1 MISIILECV
10 PLDTKIEGAWLEK
23 FMWQELA
30 GQENMFRVTK
40 EKKIKSNQPKC
51 NVIKNDGQ

>member
-1 MISIILECV
+1 V